1 MLARPG
7 AGGLMA
13 KTTRKRTAEKSANR
27 KPAKRRRKS
36 SRRRGSE
43 TDVALASLAHEIRT
57 PLTGILA
64 LAELLHTSDLP
75 ERERRW
81 AEAIRGAADHLA
93 RLTTLVVDAAKDDA
107 SGLAPGT
114 EKLGAESF
122 SPRDLSRSV
131 AGLLSARA
139 ESKGLEVAAD
149 IGGGLP
155 ARVIGEPVRLRGAL
169 ENLIDNAV
177 KFTDRGR
184 IALAVRSARAGPGRT
199 RLTIALT
206 DSGIGIGPAELK
218 RLFRPFAQANAD
230 IARRYGGA
238 GLGLVFVRR
247 AAEAM
252 GGGLKVSSRPGRG
265 STFRMTVTVRN
276 ETPPAANADAGPST
290 VFLRRVLCVEDNPYG
305 RVVLSTVL
313 RELGHSVSFA
323 GSAEVAVEMVARNE
337 HDVVLMDV
345 ALPGADGIEATRRIR
360 ALESPAA
367 SVPIIGVSGRTEAG
381 HEAAARAAGM
391 NAYLRKPASPAELH
405 AALQAVGRV
414 RRA

>member
-13 KTTRKRTAEKSANR
+13 KTKRKTSANR
-27 KPAKRRRKS
+27 KPAKWRRNSPRRRS
-36 SRRRGSE
+36 SV

-75 ERERRW
+75 EREQRW
-81 AEAIRGAADHLA
+81 AEGIRGAADHLA

-107 SGLAPGT
+107 SGLA
-114 EKLGAESF
+114 LGAESF
-122 SPRDLSRSV
+122 SPSDLSRSI
-131 AGLLSARA
+131 AGLLVARA

-155 ARVIGEPVRLRGAL
+155 ARVIGDPVRLRGAL

-184 IALAVRSARAGPGRT
+184 IALAVRSARAGPSRT
-199 RLTIALT
+199 RLTFALT

-276 ETPPAANADAGPST
+276 EKPPAANADAGPST

>member
-1 MLARPG
+1 M
-7 AGGLMA
+7 
-13 KTTRKRTAEKSANR
+13 
-27 KPAKRRRKS
+27 
-36 SRRRGSE
+36 
-43 TDVALASLAHEIRT
+43 
-57 PLTGILA
+57 
-64 LAELLHTSDLP
+64 
-75 ERERRW
+75 
-81 AEAIRGAADHLA
+81 
-93 RLTTLVVDAAKDDA
+93 
-107 SGLAPGT
+107 
-114 EKLGAESF
+114 
-122 SPRDLSRSV
+122 
-131 AGLLSARA
+131 
-139 ESKGLEVAAD
+139 
-149 IGGGLP
+149 
-155 ARVIGEPVRLRGAL
+155 
-169 ENLIDNAV
+169 
-177 KFTDRGR
+177 
-184 IALAVRSARAGPGRT
+184 AVRSARAGPGRT
-199 RLTIALT
+199 RLTFALT

>member
-1 MLARPG
+1 MLASPG

-13 KTTRKRTAEKSANR
+13 KTKSRTARRKKPVKR
-27 KPAKRRRKS
+27 KPGKRKPGKRRSKS
-36 SRRRGSE
+36 SRRRGSA

-75 ERERRW
+75 EREQRW

-93 RLTTLVVDAAKDDA
+93 RLTTLVVDAARDDA
-107 SGLAPGT
+107 SGLTIGS
-114 EKLGAESF
+114 ESF

-139 ESKGLEVAAD
+139 ESKGLEVGAD
-149 IGGGLP
+149 IGGLP
-155 ARVIGEPVRLRGAL
+155 ARVIGDPVRLRGAL
-169 ENLIDNAV
+169 ENLVDNAV

-184 IALAVRSARAGPGRT
+184 IAFAVSSARAGPGRT
-199 RLTIALT
+199 RLTFAVT
-206 DSGIGIGPAELK
+206 DSGLGIRPAELK

-238 GLGLVFVRR
+238 GLGLVFVKR

-252 GGGLKVSSRPGRG
+252 GGGLTVSSRPGRG

-276 ETPPAANADAGPST
+276 EKAVAASADSGPSA

-323 GSAEVAVEMVARNE
+323 GTAEAAVEMVARNE

-367 SVPIIGVSGRTEAG
+367 DIPIIGVSGRTETG

-405 AALQAVGRV
+405 AALQAHARV
-414 RRA
+414 KHA

>member
-1 MLARPG
+1 MLR
-7 AGGLMA
+7 
-13 KTTRKRTAEKSANR
+13 
-27 KPAKRRRKS
+27 
-36 SRRRGSE
+36 
-43 TDVALASLAHEIRT
+43 V
-57 PLTGILA
+57 
-64 LAELLHTSDLP
+64 
-75 ERERRW
+75 W
-81 AEAIRGAADHLA
+81 
-93 RLTTLVVDAAKDDA
+93 RLR
-107 SGLAPGT
+107 
-114 EKLGAESF
+114 AESF
-122 SPRDLSRSV
+122 SPSDLSRSI
-131 AGLLSARA
+131 AGLLVARA

-155 ARVIGEPVRLRGAL
+155 ARVIGDPVRLRGAL

-184 IALAVRSARAGPGRT
+184 IAFVVTCARAGPGRT
-199 RLTIALT
+199 RLTFALT
-206 DSGIGIGPAELK
+206 DSGIGIEPAELK

-276 ETPPAANADAGPST
+276 EKAPAANADAGPPA

-323 GSAEVAVEMVARNE
+323 GSGEVAVEMVARNE

-360 ALESPAA
+360 ALAIP
-367 SVPIIGVSGRTEAG
+367 GRE
-381 HEAAARAAGM
+381 H
-391 NAYLRKPASPAELH
+391 PDH
-405 AALQAVGRV
+405 
-414 RRA
+414 RRIRPDRSRP